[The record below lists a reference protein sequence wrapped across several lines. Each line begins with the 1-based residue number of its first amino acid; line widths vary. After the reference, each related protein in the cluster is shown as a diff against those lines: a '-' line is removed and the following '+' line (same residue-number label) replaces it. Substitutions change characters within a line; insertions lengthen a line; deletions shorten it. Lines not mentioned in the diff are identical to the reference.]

1 MPAGGRFVIADPG
14 LNGPLGHHLSYSL
27 AVAEAAQRAGLQP
40 LVLAGRGFTG
50 LLDGGRIPAHS
61 VLGASYQT
69 AGGGGLARRLAF
81 GLAARLPAPLA
92 GLVAPPLR
100 ALRRRLRQGGAAD
113 PLGGELTAAL
123 QALEAGARDWLLLH
137 SVSGAN
143 LHAVATAPDIPPVQL
158 LVVLRRMPAEME
170 ADDPAPEP
178 LPALLRRLQARFG
191 PRLHLFADTEA
202 LAAQFG
208 ALSGLAVQ
216 PVPLPVVVPEAAPR
230 EAGALPH
237 VVFAGGAR
245 AEKGYPQLPDAIA
258 AVAGRARFTVQSGRV
273 GAEAD
278 PLVQRAHRALRGM
291 AGVTLVERA
300 LDPADYAA
308 LLAGADLLLLPY
320 DGPTYGARSSGIL
333 AEALALG
340 LPAVVPAGCWMEQ
353 AAGPR
358 RAVAI
363 QPGANPGAAAAAA
376 LAAALDRL
384 PELTRA
390 ARDAAP
396 AWRAWHNPDALLR
409 VLVSV
414 PASATAMP

>member
-1 MPAGGRFVIADPG
+1 MTQAGRRFVIADPG
-14 LNGPLGHHLSYSL
+14 LNGPLGHHLSYSV
-27 AVAEAAQRAGLQP
+27 AVAQAAQAAGLLP

-50 LLDGGRIPAHS
+50 ALEAGRIPAQP
-61 VLGASYQT
+61 VLGASYQS

-81 GLAARLPAPLA
+81 GLAAWLPVPLA

-100 ALRRRLRQGGAAD
+100 ALRRRLRQAGAAD
-113 PLGGELTAAL
+113 PLGLELATALAAL
-123 QALEAGARDWLLLH
+123 GVGEGDLLLLH

-143 LHAVATAPDIPPVQL
+143 LHSVATAPGFPPVQL

-170 ADDPAPEP
+170 ADDPAPER
-178 LPALLRRLQARFG
+178 LPQLLRRLHARFG
-191 PRLHLFADTEA
+191 PALHLFADTEA
-202 LAAQFG
+202 LAAQFA
-208 ALSGLAVQ
+208 ALSGLPVR
-216 PVPLPVVVPEAAPR
+216 PVPLPVVVPPPAPR
-230 EAGALPH
+230 QQEALPH

-245 AEKGYPQLPDAIA
+245 AEKGFAQLPEAIA

-278 PLVQRAHRALRGM
+278 PLVQRAHRALR
-291 AGVTLVERA
+291 ARRDVTLVERA

-320 DGPTYGARSSGIL
+320 DGPTYGVRSSGIL

-340 LPAVVPAGCWMEQ
+340 LPAVVPAGCWMAE
-353 AAGPR
+353 AAGPE

-363 QPGANPGAAAAAA
+363 PAGAPAGAA
-376 LAAALDRL
+376 LALALDRL

-390 ARDAAP
+390 ARQAAP
-396 AWRAWHNPDALLR
+396 AWRERHNPDALLR
-409 VLVSV
+409 ALMDA
-414 PASATAMP
+414 PESATTAP

>member
-1 MPAGGRFVIADPG
+1 MTGARFIVADPG
-14 LNGPLGHHLSYSL
+14 LNGPAGHHLAYSL
-27 AVAEAAQRAGLQP
+27 AVATAARAAGLAP

-50 LLDGGRIPAHS
+50 ELDQGRVPVRA
-61 VLGASYQT
+61 VLGTAYQS

-100 ALRRRLRQGGAAD
+100 ALRRRLRRTGGAD
-113 PLGGELTAAL
+113 GLGPELASAL
-123 QALEAGARDWLLLH
+123 QALDVGPADWLLLH

-143 LHAVATAPDIPPVQL
+143 LFSVAEAPDFPAIGL

-178 LPALLRRLQARFG
+178 LPALLRRLRARFG
-191 PRLHLFADTEA
+191 DALRLFADTEP
-202 LAAQFG
+202 LAAQFA
-208 ALSGLAVQ
+208 ALSGQEVR
-216 PVPLPVVVPEAAPR
+216 PVPLPVEVPPLALHQTGP
-230 EAGALPH
+230 LPH

-245 AEKGYPQLPDAIA
+245 AEKGYARLPEAIA
-258 AVAGRARFTVQSGRV
+258 AVAGRARFTLQSGPV

-278 PLVQRAHRALRGM
+278 PLLQRAHRQLRGM
-291 AGVTLVERA
+291 AQVMLVERA

-340 LPAVVPAGCWMEQ
+340 LPAVVPEDCWMAA
-353 AAGPR
+353 AAGPD

-363 QPGANPGAAAAAA
+363 ASGAPVGPA

-384 PELTRA
+384 PALGEA
-390 ARDAAP
+390 ARLAAP
-396 AWRAWHNPDALLR
+396 EWRARHNPDALLHA
-409 VLVSV
+409 LLA
-414 PASATAMP
+414 P